1 MSPGESGGNG
11 WMESGGYEN
20 RGGVGGADM
29 AREGVEEGFSRI
41 SQAMVRFVFSVGG
54 YGFGGMVAVEG
65 EICG

>member
-11 WMESGGYEN
+11 WME
-20 RGGVGGADM
+20 VGGCENKGVAGDADM

-41 SQAMVRFVFSVGG
+41 SQAMVRFFLL
-54 YGFGGMVAVEG
+54 YRERRWLRG